1 MTGLFHLRFNACIS
15 PGPGSAAGQ
24 ETDERENGGGGAWRY
39 AFHVADPILVP
50 IALFPSLSRW
60 GLGTRNVSRVKAP
73 TAKRSEKGDGDE
85 RDPGIIIWLERQE
98 THLVGQNAQC

>member
-24 ETDERENGGGGAWRY
+24 ETDERENA
-39 AFHVADPILVP
+39 
-50 IALFPSLSRW
+50 
-60 GLGTRNVSRVKAP
+60 RNVSRVKAP

-98 THLVGQNAQC
+98 THLAGQNAQC